1 MRTKKHK
8 NAYLILMIGLVSIFL
23 LLYYFNLIPHPR
35 FTNSFFGIETL
46 KSLNDKDEDG
56 IDDQTD
62 ILTEARAYVATKP
75 KYKSVYYVE
84 GYPNDGYG
92 TCTDVVGFA
101 LLNSGYDLMELVN
114 QSVLSNPTLYNIP
127 TVDKRIDF
135 RRVNNLKTYFDLTA
149 QSLTIDLD
157 NRSEWQGGDIVVFP
171 KHIAIVSD
179 LRNWQG
185 YPFIIH
191 HGGQL
196 FYEEDAITRY
206 TIVGHYRIK

>member
-1 MRTKKHK
+1 MRNRK
-8 NAYLILMIGLVSIFL
+8 NKNVYLLLIIGIVSIL
-23 LLYYFNLIPHPR
+23 LALYYFNLIPHPR
-35 FTNSFFGIETL
+35 FTNAFFKIETI
-46 KSLNDKDEDG
+46 KSLNDQDNDG

-62 ILTEARAYVATKP
+62 ILAEARTYVATKP
-75 KYKSVYYVE
+75 KYKSVYYAQ

-114 QSVLSNPTLYNIP
+114 QSIRSNPSAYNIP

-149 QSLTIDLD
+149 YSLTTDLD
-157 NRSEWQGGDIVVFP
+157 KRSEWQGGDIVVFP

-179 LRNWQG
+179 VRNWQG

-206 TIVGHYRIK
+206 KIVGHYRIN